1 MRALRGQRSVPSV
14 FKGRTKTSKPAKA
27 KAGRAPTRRRKP
39 PPRWRRPVLISA
51 AASVAA
57 LALGAASYWSWH
69 AGYPAAAERW
79 LQNEAER
86 LQVVAGLTV
95 QEVVSRGRR
104 RTPREDV
111 LRALGVRRDQPI
123 LGLDLERARG
133 RLEAIGWIKSATVSR
148 RLPGT
153 IELRLV
159 EREPLALWQRDGGL
173 VLIGREGAVITAE
186 ELGRF
191 AELPIVVG
199 DDAPRHAAQLL
210 AVLRRQPSLFPLV
223 EAAVRVGRRRWN
235 VRLEGGVEVR
245 LPEGAEERAWAR
257 LAALEREHG
266 LLARDLTAID
276 MRLPDRL
283 VVRLTPG
290 GALRFREPGEKT

>member
-1 MRALRGQRSVPSV
+1 MRALRGQRLVPTL
-14 FKGRTKTSKPAKA
+14 FQGRAKKSKPAKA
-27 KAGRAPTRRRKP
+27 KGARAATRRRKP
-39 PPRWRRPVLISA
+39 PPRWRRPVLMGA
-51 AASVAA
+51 AATIAA
-57 LALGAASYWSWH
+57 LAVGGGSYWFWL
-69 AGYPAAAERW
+69 AGYPAASERW
-79 LQNEAER
+79 FEDEAER

-95 QEVVSRGRR
+95 QEVISRGRR

-111 LRALGVRRDQPI
+111 LRALGVRRGQPI

-133 RLEAIGWIKSATVSR
+133 RLEAIGWIKSATVTR
-148 RLPGT
+148 RLPDT

-159 EREPLALWQRDGGL
+159 EREPLALWQREGGL
-173 VLIGREGAVITAE
+173 VLIGLEGMVITAK

-199 DDAPRHAAQLL
+199 DDAPRRAAELL
-210 AVLRRQPSLFPLV
+210 TVLRGKPSLFPLV
-223 EAAVRVGRRRWN
+223 EAAIRVGRRRWN

-290 GALRFREPGEKT
+290 GAMRFRDPGEKT